1 MRFALSD
8 EQIEFRDAVRGLLAD
23 TCGPDDIRASW
34 ADAELAGGGPGG
46 GDGTVPAAW
55 SALAEMG
62 VLGICVPEANDGLGM
77 TDEDLERIKD
87 HSARD
92 ARTLAATGQSRL
104 P

>member
-23 TCGPDDIRASW
+23 TCGPDDVRAAW

-55 SALAEMG
+55 
-62 VLGICVPEANDGLGM
+62 
-77 TDEDLERIKD
+77 
-87 HSARD
+87 D
-92 ARTLAATGQSRL
+92 ARTSS
-104 P
+104 PC